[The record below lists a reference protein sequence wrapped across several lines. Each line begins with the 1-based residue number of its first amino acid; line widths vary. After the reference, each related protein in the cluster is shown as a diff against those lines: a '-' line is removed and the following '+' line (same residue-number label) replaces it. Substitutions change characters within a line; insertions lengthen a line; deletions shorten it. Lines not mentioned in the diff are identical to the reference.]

1 MTRARQPTSVQDLP
15 TTVPSMTKLE
25 HITRGIDGQSVQL
38 RYARRPFTREP
49 DFGATSVNYELSAPL
64 ALSEEPA

>member
-1 MTRARQPTSVQDLP
+1 
-15 TTVPSMTKLE
+15 MTKLE